1 VLHARRQV
9 VVEDV
14 TDGAGSGRRVS
25 GSSAA
30 PRLLLRNLPAEA
42 TVSAVVWALM
52 AQDVEVEESMVHL
65 AAGGGS
71 GSEEERSDESVATEP
86 FVELKSIQDQQELLA
101 LGTITIK
108 RTRVRV

>member
-1 VLHARRQV
+1 V
-9 VVEDV
+9 VVEDI

-71 GSEEERSDESVATEP
+71 GAEEERGDESVAHHAAEP

-101 LGTITIK
+101 LGIITIK
-108 RTRVRV
+108 RTRVRA